1 MEAMGIIPTDRTDPL
16 RAGLREMW
24 NSVAGGWSEHAD
36 WADARGSAVT
46 DTLLRLTAPR
56 PGERVLELASGPGG
70 GGIAAA
76 RLVGPEG
83 EVVLSDVA
91 PAMTEIAARRA
102 QAAGLT
108 NVSARDLDLEDVAEP
123 DAAYDVALVREGLML
138 VVDPVRAVREIKRV
152 LRPGGRA
159 GIGVWGPRERN
170 PWLALVLDAVGVQLG
185 APMPPPG
192 VPGPFSLDDAERFV
206 GVLTE
211 GGLAGVRVDEVAV
224 PYQATSFEDWW
235 TRTSA
240 LAGPM
245 AKVLAS
251 LPEPARHELEAR
263 ARAAA
268 EPFRTETGYEFPGV
282 ALVAAATVSRS

>member
-1 MEAMGIIPTDRTDPL
+1 
-16 RAGLREMW
+16 
-24 NSVAGGWSEHAD
+24 
-36 WADARGSAVT
+36 
-46 DTLLRLTAPR
+46 
-56 PGERVLELASGPGG
+56 
-70 GGIAAA
+70 
-76 RLVGPEG
+76 
-83 EVVLSDVA
+83 
-91 PAMTEIAARRA
+91 
-102 QAAGLT
+102 
-108 NVSARDLDLEDVAEP
+108 
-123 DAAYDVALVREGLML
+123 
-138 VVDPVRAVREIKRV
+138 
-152 LRPGGRA
+152 
-159 GIGVWGPRERN
+159 
-170 PWLALVLDAVGVQLG
+170 VLDAVGVQLG

-251 LPEPARHELEAR
+251 LPEPARRELEAR